1 MDKKPEV
8 KSDKRWYAMS
18 NEEICEKLK
27 VDPKVGLSEEEA
39 KLRLKEDGLNK
50 LEEAKETNAFI
61 LFLKTLIDPLAII
74 MLLAGFLSII
84 LPLALGRT
92 IGTAEIPGIVVIF
105 GVVFANSIISTTQ
118 EVKAR
123 SSLKALQSLTETKVV
138 VLRGGK
144 QREINVEEL
153 VRGDIVFLDTGKFVP
168 ADIRIIE
175 APQLKVD
182 ESALTGESLPVEKTS
197 DVVTVQ
203 DPVLGDQ
210 INIGFM
216 STYVTNGRATGVV
229 VATGPYSAVGR
240 IAQSISNTKSRQS
253 PLQKKLIQLTF
264 WISIIAFIMGTI
276 VFVISYFASD
286 SSLDKTDKL
295 IASLVFSISAG
306 IALIPESLMIIVTIS
321 LSVSAKKMAARNV
334 IVKNFE
340 AIETLGAVDVICSDK
355 TGTLTQNRM
364 TIERIYLNGETSD
377 VVDFKY
383 NPKNN
388 TDWDFVN
395 GLILCSDAISEG
407 HNRIGDP
414 TEIAITDWGHRY
426 KINEV
431 KLRETYKR
439 VDEIPFDSERKL
451 MTTVNLVNKKRVVYC
466 KGAVDQMIKLCTH
479 INLNGKVV
487 PLTAEIK
494 EEIQKNMVP
503 LLESA
508 LRVLGLATKTLN
520 SGEKETGK
528 NLESNLIFLGAIGM
542 MDPPRREARL
552 AVSRA
557 HESGIRVIMITGDH
571 KITALA
577 IGKRL
582 GIVDSQY
589 NEALSGS
596 EMKALTD
603 SELIEK
609 LKHVNVFAR
618 VNPEDKTRIVE
629 ILEGQK
635 DIVAMTGDGVN
646 DAPSLTKADIGIAM
660 GVTGTDVAKE
670 AANVILT
677 DDNFATIISGV
688 REGRNVY
695 EKIKISIAFLLGANF
710 AQMLTIIFILA
721 FAAIVKTKGETIA
734 LGTINVLWHILLVET
749 LLAVPI
755 SLGHSREMVMSYQPR
770 AKRESVFRWIFL
782 EILSITFFN
791 TLFAIVAFLITYYTY
806 GKDVA
811 SWDASG
817 PGNWNVNG
825 RIATSSLAA
834 YVVIIFAPIFYVPFV
849 GQRNYTV
856 YVPIEKR
863 EKVRI
868 NEWMIGAMVIAFIL
882 NILTLFLP
890 AISTIFNVPDV
901 KYLSTGKAT
910 IIIFYSIA
918 LSILV
923 AACKWGETW
932 VYQWIYHKVKKHDIR
947 IANFDFAKKQKRDK
961 IKRLYRETREK
972 AKKIRQE

>member
-8 KSDKRWYAMS
+8 KTEKRWYAMS

-27 VDPKVGLSEEEA
+27 VNPAVGLTDQEA
-39 KLRLKEDGLNK
+39 KTRLKEDGENK
-50 LEEAKETNAFI
+50 LNEPKETNAFVI
-61 LFLKTLIDPLAII
+61 FLKTLIDPLAII

-84 LPLALGRT
+84 LPLALGRKIT
-92 IGTAEIPGIVVIF
+92 PAEIPGIVVIF
-105 GVVFANSIISTTQ
+105 GVVITNSVIATFQ
-118 EVKAR
+118 ELKAR
-123 SSLKALQSLTETKVV
+123 SSLKALQSLTESKVV
-138 VLRGGK
+138 VLRDGK
-144 QREINVEEL
+144 QKEINTEDL
-153 VRGDIVFLDTGKFVP
+153 VRGDIVYLETGKFVP

-197 DVVTVQ
+197 DIVTVK

-216 STYVTNGRATGVV
+216 STYVTNGRAIGVV
-229 VATGPYSAVGR
+229 IATGPYSAVGK
-240 IAQSISNTKSRQS
+240 IAESIKNTKSRQS
-253 PLQKKLIQLTF
+253 PLQKKLLQLTF
-264 WISIIAFIMGTI
+264 WISIIAFVMGTA
-276 VFVISYFASD
+276 VFMISYFASD
-286 SSLDKTDKL
+286 SHLDKTDKL
-295 IASLVFSISAG
+295 IASLIFSISAG

-321 LSVSAKKMAARNV
+321 LSVSAKKLATRNV
-334 IVKNFE
+334 IVKGFE

-364 TIERIYLNGETSD
+364 TIEKIFVNNETYD
-377 VVDFKY
+377 VNDFKY
-383 NPKNN
+383 NAK
-388 TDWDFVN
+388 DLESWSLVN
-395 GLILCSDAISEG
+395 GMILCSDAISEG
-407 HNRIGDP
+407 NNRIGDP

-431 KLRETYKR
+431 KLREDYKR

-451 MTTVNLVNKKRVVYC
+451 MTTVNIVNKKRMVYC
-466 KGAVDQMIKLCTH
+466 KGALDQLLEICTH
-479 INLNGKVV
+479 VNLNGKVI
-487 PLTAEIK
+487 PLTK
-494 EEIQKNMVP
+494 EMKESIFEKMVP

-508 LRVLGLATKTLN
+508 LRVLGLAVKELPANAKDT
-520 SGEKETGK
+520 EKDLET
-528 NLESNLIFLGAIGM
+528 NLIFIGAIAM

-582 GIVDSQY
+582 GIVDDTY

-603 SELIEK
+603 QELINK

-660 GVTGTDVAKE
+660 GMTGTDVAKE

-695 EKIKISIAFLLGANF
+695 EKIKTSIAFLLGANF
-710 AQMLTIIFILA
+710 AQMFTILFILA
-721 FAAIVKTKGETIA
+721 FAAIVKTEGETVA
-734 LGTINVLWHILLVET
+734 LGTINVLWHILVVET

-755 SLGHSREMVMSYQPR
+755 SLAHSRETVMSYQPR
-770 AKRESVFRWIFL
+770 SKRESVFKWIII
-782 EILSITFFN
+782 EIISITLFN
-791 TLFAIVAFLITYYTY
+791 TLFAIAAFLITYYTY
-806 GKDVA
+806 AKDVS
-811 SWDASG
+811 SWG
-817 PGNWNVNG
+817 VGENNWLVNG
-825 RIATSSLAA
+825 RVATSSMAA
-834 YVVIIFAPIFYVPFV
+834 YVVIIFAPIFYVPLV

-856 YVPIEKR
+856 YVPKEKR
-863 EKVRI
+863 EKIRI
-868 NEWMIGAMVIAFIL
+868 NEWMVGAMVLAFVL
-882 NILTLFLP
+882 NILTLFVPGLN
-890 AISTIFNVPDV
+890 TIFNVPTPEH
-901 KYLSTGKAT
+901 LPTGKMT
-910 IIIFYSIA
+910 IIVFYSIG

-923 AACKWGETW
+923 AVCKWGETW
-932 VYQWIYHKVKKHDIR
+932 IFHWIYQKNHKQDIR
-947 IANFDFAKKQKRDK
+947 IATFDFAKKQKRDK
-961 IKRLYRETREK
+961 IKQLYRETRAK